1 MKAFVCLATML
12 IAMKY
17 NLLIRFGRAFGRGMV
32 FGHVSTLR
40 PLNYSV
46 TFSDSFHHQ
55 YFIFF
60 FFFFTHL
67 CMRFSS
73 TAIQR
78 HSHDNR
84 RTNIVSNRTAARN
97 ECSSAIIA
105 IWTH

>member
-60 FFFFTHL
+60 FFFLLISACVFPR
-67 CMRFSS
+67 MPSN
-73 TAIQR
+73 AIRMTIAEQT
-78 HSHDNR
+78 SY
-84 RTNIVSNRTAARN
+84 RTGRPRAMNAVPQ
-97 ECSSAIIA
+97 
-105 IWTH
+105 